1 MGATQLIT
9 CPLPY
14 AACASRHA
22 KPVKRPVGSRLL
34 TFVIALAI
42 LYGMYSGERWLL
54 EHSPA
59 SANELSVAT
68 CMVDI
73 VFGDGP
79 PINAC
84 AGARTGTHGEPYDE

>member
-1 MGATQLIT
+1 MGATHLAT

-22 KPVKRPVGSRLL
+22 KPVKRPVSSRLV
-34 TFVIALAI
+34 TIAIALAVI
-42 LYGMYSGERWLL
+42 YGMYNGERWLL

-59 SANELSVAT
+59 PANELSVAT

-73 VFGDGP
+73 VFGDGALA
-79 PINAC
+79 NLC
-84 AGARTGTHGEPYDE
+84 AGARMATSGAPYDE